1 MDDRGEKLKLF
12 ADDTDDTDPDD
23 ENDDLDPIAYE
34 KRQAVKVYS
43 VYGV

>member
-34 KRQAVKVYS
+34 KRQAVKV
-43 VYGV
+43 